1 MEIAASDAHMEADEL
16 LFAKEQLQELQAQW
30 QCLRDARIALSLHLA
45 DSGQQGA
52 LGIDDS
58 EELLLQE
65 QMLSLEVGLVP
76 DAGLRSLS
84 YHS

>member
-1 MEIAASDAHMEADEL
+1 MEADEL

-76 DAGLRSLS
+76 DAGLRS
-84 YHS
+84 